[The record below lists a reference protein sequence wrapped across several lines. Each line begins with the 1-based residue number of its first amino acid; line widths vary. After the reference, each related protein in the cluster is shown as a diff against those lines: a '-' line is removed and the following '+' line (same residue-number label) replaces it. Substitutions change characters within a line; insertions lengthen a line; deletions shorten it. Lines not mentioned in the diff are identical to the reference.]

1 MKRDEPEMHAGF
13 GRALHHV
20 RSAPGSKTQ
29 LGNGKSIRGN
39 KKWKKTQHSLMTCAL
54 AIGALQVTEKLE
66 QPWHIKSKVAVL
78 QPGTAQAVPARSV
91 QIIACVP
98 LCRVQ
103 ESGHY

>member
-1 MKRDEPEMHAGF
+1 MHAGF
-13 GRALHHV
+13 GRALHHI

-39 KKWKKTQHSLMTCAL
+39 KKWKKTQHSLVNCAL
-54 AIGALQVTEKLE
+54 AFGVLQVTEKLE
-66 QPWHIKSKVAVL
+66 KPQHIKSKVAVL
-78 QPGTAQAVPARSV
+78 QPGTAQAAPAQLV
-91 QIIACVP
+91 QIIACVS